1 MIGAQTPERRSPQG
15 HRGHRGTARALS
27 CNAVAIAPLL
37 VPVLVLLVACGERRD
52 LADMAAGVAPFKG
65 LREMVGEYDVL
76 YSIPG
81 FDGSDL
87 PCAGAAPGD
96 SAAAVRAP

>member
-1 MIGAQTPERRSPQG
+1 
-15 HRGHRGTARALS
+15 
-27 CNAVAIAPLL
+27 
-37 VPVLVLLVACGERRD
+37 
-52 LADMAAGVAPFKG
+52 MAAGVAPFEG